1 MKHILTLEISDVEMA
16 MKDFFRKENVRYG
29 TLEVHSDSDG
39 VFTVSTTGLTLA
51 SGIQNPNPEPE
62 TQEPESVAEAAAAA
76 ETKKDAVDIF
86 GSAI

>member
-1 MKHILTLEISDVEMA
+1 

-39 VFTVSTTGLTLA
+39 VFTVSTTGLTL
-51 SGIQNPNPEPE
+51 SSCIQNPEPE
-62 TQEPESVAEAAAAA
+62 TQEPNSVAEAAAAVAA
-76 ETKKDAVDIF
+76 EPKKDAVDIF